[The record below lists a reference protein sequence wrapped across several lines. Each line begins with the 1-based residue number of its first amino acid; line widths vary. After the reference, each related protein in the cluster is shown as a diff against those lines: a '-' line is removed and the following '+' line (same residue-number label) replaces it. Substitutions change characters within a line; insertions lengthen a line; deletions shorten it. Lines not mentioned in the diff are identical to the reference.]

1 MEGLGSDIAGST
13 GSSLDAGD
21 VLGLGYNFLVLDG
34 QPRSC
39 YATTTR
45 RRGGATTTRRRPDDA
60 MFTFHPAESSTV
72 LAIQVLHQLMLSR
85 KL

>member
-45 RRGGATTTRRRPDDA
+45 RRPDDA